1 MVNITKCLRCNR
13 KLKNQASITRKY
25 GTYCFKKLFGAI
37 AMINGDADLY
47 EVWYYEPK
55 SKI

>member
-1 MVNITKCLRCNR
+1 MVNITKCRRCNR
-13 KLKNQASITRKY
+13 KLKNVESIKRKY
-25 GTYCFKKLFGAI
+25 GVYCYKKLFGAI

-47 EVWYYEPK
+47 EFWRYEPE

>member
-1 MVNITKCLRCNR
+1 MGSITKCLRCNR
-13 KLKNQASITRKY
+13 KLKNRDSITRKY
-25 GTYCFKKLFGAI
+25 GTYCYKKLFGAI

-55 SKI
+55 PKI

>member
-13 KLKNQASITRKY
+13 KLKNQDSITRKY
-25 GTYCFKKLFGAI
+25 GTYCYKKLFSAI
-37 AMINGDADLY
+37 AMINSDTDLY